1 MKKIYTVDKFDIFK
15 IEQDEEVEKGC
26 KYGLI
31 ERERA
36 LKIEYLI
43 PLDMD
48 FYEKSIKKA
57 FERAMQ
63 WS

>member
-1 MKKIYTVDKFDIFK
+1 MKKIDTVGKFDIYEL
-15 IEQDEEVEKGC
+15 EQNEEVEKGC

-36 LKIEYLI
+36 IRTNYLI

-48 FYEKSIKKA
+48 FYEKTKRSAI
-57 FERAMQ
+57 ERAQ
-63 WS
+63 AWS

>member
-1 MKKIYTVDKFDIFK
+1 MKKVYTVGKFDIYK

-26 KYGLI
+26 RYGLI
-31 ERERA
+31 ERDRA
-36 LKIEYLI
+36 IRTNYLI

-48 FYEKSIKKA
+48 FYEKTKRSAI
-57 FERAMQ
+57 ERASS